1 MFMACLRDSKETERV
16 MKQAKDMNDALQ
28 EVEARMA
35 TDDGAKDLIN
45 SCMWPHSPFARET
58 LVGCEEREFK
68 DLADPSRRDL
78 KGASFGAS
86 SKPVEDFHRNVNV
99 KARQGMN
106 GNVSRHTRWHTCLTA
121 PVLKDNEIALP
132 EPTNQQVRTA
142 VGTRLNNASYEVSAK
157 DFSLG
162 SECFKDI
169 LNTKDICDILTYTKG
184 RHKNAKIKKNW
195 GEIINQP
202 HDEQHSDDYTVLI
215 FIMFLHNQNVST
227 ITVTTFVRCQ
237 TLFTPF

>member
-1 MFMACLRDSKETERV
+1 
-16 MKQAKDMNDALQ
+16 
-28 EVEARMA
+28 
-35 TDDGAKDLIN
+35 
-45 SCMWPHSPFARET
+45 
-58 LVGCEEREFK
+58 
-68 DLADPSRRDL
+68 
-78 KGASFGAS
+78 
-86 SKPVEDFHRNVNV
+86 
-99 KARQGMN
+99 
-106 GNVSRHTRWHTCLTA
+106 
-121 PVLKDNEIALP
+121 LKDNEIALP

-184 RHKNAKIKKNW
+184 RRKNAKIKKNW
-195 GEIINQP
+195 GKIINQP